1 MNNAIRIVLLLIG
14 FVALALPGGCS
25 WWFTPAVFW
34 SLQEPD
40 PFGSSRPLIA
50 DTLLFWPLGLA
61 TALGGYR
68 LLQGAWR
75 RDLSAPAPRWLLT
88 GAGLLLLMSAGSIV
102 VCGALGYLPQML
114 ERRQID
120 DVLLVVVV
128 PLASLILGIVVL
140 WRAINRPPEPP
151 VARGANSAP

>member
-102 VCGALGYLPQML
+102 VCGHWDICRKCWSAGRSTMSCLSSSFLS
-114 ERRQID
+114 
-120 DVLLVVVV
+120 
-128 PLASLILGIVVL
+128 PL
-140 WRAINRPPEPP
+140 
-151 VARGANSAP
+151 